1 MLKVMK
7 MLAKRIL
14 LMVVMVTAV
23 LWPVLGWAQTAAPQP
38 SLRNAPP
45 VWLGLLIMALLLA
58 MVMAVSL
65 LPSKRGHQD

>member
-1 MLKVMK
+1 MKRLSIRALIMMMMLGAIV
-7 MLAKRIL
+7 
-14 LMVVMVTAV
+14 
-23 LWPVLGWAQTAAPQP
+23 WPTVAMAQAAAPQP

-45 VWLGLLIMALLLA
+45 VWLGLLIMGLLLA